1 MTVIRRFPDAV
12 LAVVLLAVMVG
23 ELALKGPAPGESA
36 STWAAYV
43 WALAITVPIAVHR
56 RWPVAAVFVAGVAI
70 VGYAAGHYVA
80 FPGYA
85 AFALVFVVGLHTGRG
100 RGALAFAT
108 IAVAIGLALSQ
119 QTAITVTG
127 STWVATMLGLAVAW
141 LAGENLRIRQ
151 TRWTALQERAA
162 RLETEREE
170 RARQA
175 VAEER
180 LRIARELHDV
190 VAHSMSVIAVQA
202 GVANHVIDS
211 RPDLARQALS
221 TVETNTR
228 AALVEMRRLLGVL
241 RSPGESSASLVPAPG
256 LSDVPRLRDQFVEAG
271 LQVEVSVSGAPVGV
285 PEGVDLSAYRIV
297 QEGLTNVLRHG
308 GPAATVAIGYEPGL
322 VRLAIG
328 DSGSDAEPSSEPGH
342 GLIGMRERVAVF
354 GGTFTAGPRPGGGF
368 DLLATLPY
376 AEAAAR
382 PGARAAA

>member
-1 MTVIRRFPDAV
+1 MNVVRRFPDAV
-12 LAVVLLAVMVG
+12 LALVLLAVLFG
-23 ELALKGPAPGESA
+23 ELALKPPELGESA
-36 STWAAYV
+36 STWAAYA
-43 WALAITVPIAVHR
+43 WALGIAAPIAVHR
-56 RWPVAAVFVAGVAI
+56 RWPVAAVLVAGVAI
-70 VGYAAGHYVA
+70 VGYSAGHYVA

-85 AFALVFVVGLHTGRG
+85 AFAVVFVVGLHAGRG

-108 IAVAIGLALSQ
+108 IGVALGLALSL
-119 QTAITVTG
+119 QTEVTVTG
-127 STWVATMLGLAVAW
+127 STWVATLLGLAVAW

-211 RPDLARQALS
+211 RPELARQALS

-271 LQVEVSVSGAPVGV
+271 LAVEVTVSGEPAGV

-308 GPAATVAIGYEPGL
+308 GPEATVVIGYEPGL
-322 VRLAIG
+322 VRLAVG
-328 DSGSDAEPSSEPGH
+328 DSGSPARRPGEPGH

-368 DLLATLPY
+368 DLQATLPY
-376 AEAAAR
+376 AEIAAGTR
-382 PGARAAA
+382 VAA